1 MPEQGLATPG
11 IKIKS
16 KNKIVI
22 LENTG
27 EYIYTLN
34 LATQSLVQ
42 KQAAWLSPGS
52 SLETGS
58 QTPSQT
64 Y

>member
-16 KNKIVI
+16 KTKVII

-27 EYIYTLN
+27 KYIYTLNTTQN

-42 KQAAWLSPGS
+42 KQAAWYHLGAH
-52 SLETGS
+52 
-58 QTPSQT
+58 
-64 Y
+64 